1 MLLLEIKDFGQK
13 HNIFVKKSPKEIK
26 KILLDYSNTKMPKC
40 DNTNLMFIG
49 YLNSYLSKSLHNQ
62 KLKINIERDKRG
74 IITKITTQYSFRSTI
89 DKHVVIYPKCKRENL
104 KERVTELENE
114 IKSIKSIIG
123 EN

>member
-1 MLLLEIKDFGQK
+1 MLLLEIEDFGQK

-26 KILLDYSNTKMPKC
+26 KILLDYLNTKMPKC

-49 YLNSYLSKSLHNQ
+49 YIKSHLSKSLNNP
-62 KLKINIERDKRG
+62 KLKINIERDKCG
-74 IITKITTQYSFRSTI
+74 IITKITTQYSFKSVI
-89 DKHVVIYPKCKRENL
+89 EKPVVIYPKGIKENL
-104 KERVTELENE
+104 KERVTELENK